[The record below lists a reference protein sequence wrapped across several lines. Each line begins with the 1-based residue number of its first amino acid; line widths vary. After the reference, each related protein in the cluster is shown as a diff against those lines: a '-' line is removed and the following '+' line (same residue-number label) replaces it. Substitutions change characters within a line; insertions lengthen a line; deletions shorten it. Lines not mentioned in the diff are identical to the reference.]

1 MSVIDHYHCS
11 QIHHP
16 LFRNAL
22 PGVRWKGDLIW
33 NQKTSRQGK
42 AMQGKVT
49 IDIIDARTE
58 DWIGQFIII
67 YNK

>member
-11 QIHHP
+11 QIHH
-16 LFRNAL
+16 